1 MANRKEEQRLA
12 SNRRILDSAL
22 AEFAQKGFS
31 RALLID
37 IARNAKV
44 SNGMVTQ
51 RFNGKDNLY
60 NQVFVDMVTTYLT
73 KFTEKDSLHS
83 MLTTLVDDIKTG
95 AETGTESFIFVSDL
109 LLSKDSPVNSFEL
122 IKEVFKRSAL
132 CDKVIDGVS
141 NGLIR
146 QGDPFEIMRMFLV
159 SAVGIAKSFSGTTA
173 GMPATSGFLSL
184 LAPSDRQLS
193 DDQDYLKARLTE
205 GLISQLSYEYEAVAL
220 VNLESSIFVI
230 TKAIGPFADFKPERG
245 LSFDKNI
252 KRYADSFVHPDDRKR
267 YRDFMKKSNLLKRFD
282 PDRQLTISY
291 RIDSPEDVHYQTI
304 VRFNKASKDGH
315 WITIGLKNLE
325 RLVREEVR
333 SALTEA
339 QERSDSIS
347 AGLARAL
354 DVRAYLD
361 TKKDEL
367 TFYKLEGEFA
377 KAAGKLTKSGS
388 GSSDLISII
397 SQLLSG
403 EDAKRTAAELIAKAI
418 KDVRSEPS
426 GSILISFECTADL
439 RKFRY
444 IMDVAALSDDSG
456 AVAISIADIDKYLIK

>member
-22 AEFAQKGFS
+22 TEFAQKGFS

-73 KFTEKDSLHS
+73 KFTEKDSLHR

-109 LLSKDSPVNSFEL
+109 LLSKDSPVDSFEL

-132 CDKVIDGVS
+132 CDKVIDGIS

-193 DDQDYLKARLTE
+193 DNQDYLKARLTE

-267 YRDFMKKSNLLKRFD
+267 FWDFMKKSNLLKRFD

-291 RIDSPEDVHYQTI
+291 RINSPEVVHYQTI
-304 VRFNKASKDGH
+304 VRFNTASKDGH
-315 WITIGLKNLE
+315 WVTIGLKNLE

-367 TFYKLEGEFA
+367 TFYKLEGKFA

-403 EDAKRTAAELIAKAI
+403 EDAEHTAELIAKAI

-439 RKFRY
+439 RKFRC
-444 IMDVAALSDDSG
+444 IMDVAALSDDSD
-456 AVAISIADIDKYLIK
+456 AVVIGISDIDKYLIK

>member
-1 MANRKEEQRLA
+1 M
-12 SNRRILDSAL
+12 
-22 AEFAQKGFS
+22 
-31 RALLID
+31 
-37 IARNAKV
+37 
-44 SNGMVTQ
+44 
-51 RFNGKDNLY
+51 
-60 NQVFVDMVTTYLT
+60 
-73 KFTEKDSLHS
+73 
-83 MLTTLVDDIKTG
+83 
-95 AETGTESFIFVSDL
+95 
-109 LLSKDSPVNSFEL
+109 
-122 IKEVFKRSAL
+122 
-132 CDKVIDGVS
+132 
-141 NGLIR
+141 
-146 QGDPFEIMRMFLV
+146 
-159 SAVGIAKSFSGTTA
+159 
-173 GMPATSGFLSL
+173 
-184 LAPSDRQLS
+184 
-193 DDQDYLKARLTE
+193 
-205 GLISQLSYEYEAVAL
+205 
-220 VNLESSIFVI
+220 I

-267 YRDFMKKSNLLKRFD
+267 FWDFMKKSNLLKRFD

-291 RIDSPEDVHYQTI
+291 RINSPEVVHYQTI
-304 VRFNKASKDGH
+304 VRFNTASKDGH
-315 WITIGLKNLE
+315 WVTIGLKNLE

-339 QERSDSIS
+339 QERSDTIS

-403 EDAKRTAAELIAKAI
+403 EDAEHTAELIAKAI

-439 RKFRY
+439 RKFRC
-444 IMDVAALSDDSG
+444 IMDVAALSDDSD
-456 AVAISIADIDKYLIK
+456 AVVIGISDIDKYLIK